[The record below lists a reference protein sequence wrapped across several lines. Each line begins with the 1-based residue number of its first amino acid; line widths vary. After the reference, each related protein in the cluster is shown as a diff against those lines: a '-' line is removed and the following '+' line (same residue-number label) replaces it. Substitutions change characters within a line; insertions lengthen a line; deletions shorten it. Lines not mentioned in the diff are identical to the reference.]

1 MSELLTLSFLFFMGS
16 IAGWVLE
23 LFFRRFFSS
32 ANPERKWINPGFCT
46 GPYVP
51 LYGLGLCAMYLI
63 VSLEQYSTL
72 ESVFWTRAILFLAGA
87 LAMTV
92 IEYIAGILSLKVLK
106 VRLWDYSNQW
116 GNIQG
121 VICPKFSLA
130 WAALVAVYYF
140 AVHPYILDSI
150 EWLSN
155 NLAFSFVIG
164 FFYGVFIIDVVHS
177 AQLVAKLKRFAEE
190 NGVVV
195 RYERLKERIRA
206 EQVREREKY
215 RFFQPFKTSR
225 ELGEYLR
232 EMRGELESR
241 VRRRK

>member
-1 MSELLTLSFLFFMGS
+1 M
-16 IAGWVLE
+16 
-23 LFFRRFFSS
+23 
-32 ANPERKWINPGFCT
+32 
-46 GPYVP
+46 
-51 LYGLGLCAMYLI
+51 
-63 VSLEQYSTL
+63 
-72 ESVFWTRAILFLAGA
+72 
-87 LAMTV
+87 
-92 IEYIAGILSLKVLK
+92 
-106 VRLWDYSNQW
+106 
-116 GNIQG
+116 
-121 VICPKFSLA
+121 
-130 WAALVAVYYF
+130 
-140 AVHPYILDSI
+140 
-150 EWLSN
+150 
-155 NLAFSFVIG
+155 IG

>member
-1 MSELLTLSFLFFMGS
+1 M
-16 IAGWVLE
+16 
-23 LFFRRFFSS
+23 
-32 ANPERKWINPGFCT
+32 
-46 GPYVP
+46 
-51 LYGLGLCAMYLI
+51 
-63 VSLEQYSTL
+63 
-72 ESVFWTRAILFLAGA
+72 
-87 LAMTV
+87 
-92 IEYIAGILSLKVLK
+92 LK